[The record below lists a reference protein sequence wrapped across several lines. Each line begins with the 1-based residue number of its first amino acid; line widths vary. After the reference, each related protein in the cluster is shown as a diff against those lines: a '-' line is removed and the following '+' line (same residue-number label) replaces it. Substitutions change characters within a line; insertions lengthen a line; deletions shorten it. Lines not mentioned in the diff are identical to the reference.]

1 MSSFCT
7 CHCSFL
13 YVYETGACPA
23 PRCFCFMLRQPG
35 QRRLPAFVPAQAPFP
50 SGFVFRAKSMR
61 GTQTLF
67 SVPKHLITAL
77 LSYRDTGVL
86 SGVGPCIYRRFVGW
100 AVEIH
105 GCRKARAGTCAPG
118 PRIRTGFVF
127 PRPKH
132 RFPAQRIL
140 YRQKSR
146 CFFAHL
152 LFHVYCAY
160 ASVISL

>member
-1 MSSFCT
+1 
-7 CHCSFL
+7 
-13 YVYETGACPA
+13 
-23 PRCFCFMLRQPG
+23 
-35 QRRLPAFVPAQAPFP
+35 
-50 SGFVFRAKSMR
+50 MR

-100 AVEIH
+100 VVEIH
-105 GCRKARAGTCAPG
+105 GCREAGGGGALRACTKDSCACKKAGA
-118 PRIRTGFVF
+118 
-127 PRPKH
+127 
-132 RFPAQRIL
+132 
-140 YRQKSR
+140 
-146 CFFAHL
+146 FAHL